1 MATKNGIAHTA
12 PGNPVRMSRH
22 VRQLLSD
29 IASTD
34 PAVSESSG
42 FLLAKAAADGLF
54 PPMSHAELADFNS
67 QRAAEMARAEQRRNR
82 QPQLELGHV

>member
-1 MATKNGIAHTA
+1 MNRAL
-12 PGNPVRMSRH
+12 
-22 VRQLLSD
+22 RQLLREVEL
-29 IASTD
+29 TD
-34 PAVSESSG
+34 PAVSESCG

-82 QPQLELGHV
+82 QPQLELVR

>member
-1 MATKNGIAHTA
+1 MN
-12 PGNPVRMSRH
+12 RH
-22 VRQLLSD
+22 LRTFLREVEL
-29 IASTD
+29 TD
-34 PAVSESSG
+34 PAVSESAG